1 MTSTLRAELQQRRP
15 FSSLEQE
22 ATLNIARTEAAL
34 REPLEEVLK
43 GAGVSLT
50 QYNVL
55 RILRGAGPE
64 GLTRN
69 EIGDRLINRMP
80 DVTRLLDRMEEA
92 GWVSRVRE
100 MEDRRCV
107 ATHLT
112 RSGRTLVDSLD
123 GPVQEEHERRLG
135 HLTRTQ
141 LRSLIELLAL
151 AREKS

>member
-1 MTSTLRAELQQRRP
+1 MTPTLRTELQQRKP

-22 ATLNIARTEAAL
+22 ASLSIARTEAAL
-34 REPLEEVLK
+34 REPLEELLK

-69 EIGDRLINRMP
+69 EISDRLINRMP

-123 GPVQEEHERRLG
+123 VPVQDEHERRLG

-151 AREKS
+151 AREKA

>member
-1 MTSTLRAELQQRRP
+1 MTTSLRAELQQKKP

-22 ATLNIARTEAAL
+22 ATLSIARTEAAL
-34 REPLEEVLK
+34 REPIEELLK
-43 GAGVSLT
+43 KSDVSLA

-69 EIGDRLINRMP
+69 EIRDRLINRMP

-92 GWVSRVRE
+92 GWVSRARE

-135 HLTRTQ
+135 HMTKTQ
-141 LRSLIELLAL
+141 LRTLIELLSL
-151 AREKS
+151 ARENA

>member
-1 MTSTLRAELQQRRP
+1 MTTSLRAELQQKKP

-22 ATLNIARTEAAL
+22 ATLSIARTEAAL
-34 REPLEEVLK
+34 REPIEELLK
-43 GAGVSLT
+43 KSDISLA

-69 EIGDRLINRMP
+69 EIRDRLINRMP

-92 GWVSRVRE
+92 GWVSRARE

-135 HLTRTQ
+135 HMTKTQ
-141 LRSLIELLAL
+141 LRTLIELLAL
-151 AREKS
+151 ARENA

>member
-1 MTSTLRAELQQRRP
+1 MPPTLRAELQQRKP

-22 ATLNIARTEAAL
+22 ATLSIARTEAGL

-43 GAGVSLT
+43 GAGVSLP

-69 EIGDRLINRMP
+69 EIRDRLINRMP

-123 GPVQEEHERRLG
+123 APVQEEHERRLG
-135 HLTRTQ
+135 HMTRTQ
-141 LRSLIELLAL
+141 LRTLIDLLSL
-151 AREKS
+151 AREKT

>member
-1 MTSTLRAELQQRRP
+1 MTTSLRAELQQKKP

-22 ATLNIARTEAAL
+22 ATLSIARTEAAL
-34 REPLEEVLK
+34 REPIEELLK
-43 GAGVSLT
+43 KSDISLA

-69 EIGDRLINRMP
+69 EIRDRLINRMP

-92 GWVSRVRE
+92 GWVSRARE

-107 ATHLT
+107 ATYLT

-135 HLTRTQ
+135 HMTKTQ
-141 LRSLIELLAL
+141 LRTLIELLAL
-151 AREKS
+151 ARENA

>member
-1 MTSTLRAELQQRRP
+1 MTTSLRAELQQKKP

-22 ATLNIARTEAAL
+22 ATLSIARTEAAL
-34 REPLEEVLK
+34 REPMEELLK
-43 GAGVSLT
+43 KSDVSLA

-69 EIGDRLINRMP
+69 EIRDRLINRMP

-92 GWVSRVRE
+92 GWVSRARE

-135 HLTRTQ
+135 HMTKTQ
-141 LRSLIELLAL
+141 LRTLIELLSL
-151 AREKS
+151 ARENA

>member
-1 MTSTLRAELQQRRP
+1 MTLTLRAELQQRKP
-15 FSSLEQE
+15 FNSLEQE

-69 EIGDRLINRMP
+69 EIRDRLIDRMP

-100 MEDRRCV
+100 VEDRRCV

-112 RSGRTLVDSLD
+112 RSGRSLVDSLD
-123 GPVQEEHERRLG
+123 APVQEEHARRLG
-135 HLTRTQ
+135 HMTKTQ
-141 LRSLIELLAL
+141 LRTLIDLLSL
-151 AREKS
+151 ARGKA

>member
-1 MTSTLRAELQQRRP
+1 MTLTLRAELQQRKP
-15 FSSLEQE
+15 FNSLEQE

-69 EIGDRLINRMP
+69 EIRDRLINRMP
-80 DVTRLLDRMEEA
+80 DVTRLLDRMEDA

-100 MEDRRCV
+100 VDDRRCV

-112 RSGRTLVDSLD
+112 RSGRSLVDSLD
-123 GPVQEEHERRLG
+123 APVQEEHARRLG
-135 HLTRTQ
+135 HMTKTQ
-141 LRSLIELLAL
+141 LRTLIDLLSL
-151 AREKS
+151 ARGKA

>member
-1 MTSTLRAELQQRRP
+1 MTLTLRTELQQRKP
-15 FSSLEQE
+15 FNSIEQE
-22 ATLNIARTEAAL
+22 ATLSIARTEAAL
-34 REPLEEVLK
+34 RDPLEELLK
-43 GAGVSLT
+43 EAGVSLT

-69 EIGDRLINRMP
+69 EIRDRLINRMP

-100 MEDRRCV
+100 TEDRRCV

-123 GPVQEEHERRLG
+123 SPVQEEHARRLG

-141 LRSLIELLAL
+141 LRTLIELLSL
-151 AREKS
+151 ARQKA

>member
-1 MTSTLRAELQQRRP
+1 MTLTLRAELQQRKP
-15 FSSLEQE
+15 FNSLEQE

-69 EIGDRLINRMP
+69 EIRDRLIDRMP

-100 MEDRRCV
+100 VDDRRCV

-112 RSGRTLVDSLD
+112 RSGRSLVDSLD
-123 GPVQEEHERRLG
+123 APVQEEHARRLG
-135 HLTRTQ
+135 HMTKTQ
-141 LRSLIELLAL
+141 LRTLIDLLSL
-151 AREKS
+151 ARGKA

>member
-1 MTSTLRAELQQRRP
+1 MTASLRAELRQRKL

-22 ATLNIARTEAAL
+22 ATLSIARTEAAL
-34 REPLEEVLK
+34 REPLEELLK
-43 GAGVSLT
+43 GAGVSLA

-69 EIGDRLINRMP
+69 EIRGRLINRMP

-100 MEDRRCV
+100 TEDRRCV

-112 RSGRTLVDSLD
+112 RSGRSLVDSLD
-123 GPVQEEHERRLG
+123 APVQEEHIRRLG
-135 HLTRTQ
+135 HMTRTQ
-141 LRSLIELLAL
+141 LRTLIELLSL
-151 AREKS
+151 AREKA

>member
-1 MTSTLRAELQQRRP
+1 MTPTLRNDLQQRKQ

-22 ATLNIARTEAAL
+22 ATLSIARTEAVL
-34 REPLEEVLK
+34 REPIEELLK
-43 GAGVSLT
+43 HAGVSLT

-69 EIGDRLINRMP
+69 EIRDRLISRMP

-100 MEDRRCV
+100 VEDRRCV

-123 GPVQEEHERRLG
+123 APVDEEHIRRLG
-135 HLTRTQ
+135 HMTRTQ
-141 LRSLIELLAL
+141 LRTLIELLAI
-151 AREKS
+151 AREKA

>member
-1 MTSTLRAELQQRRP
+1 MTSSLRAELQQRKP
-15 FSSLEQE
+15 FSNLEQE

-34 REPLEEVLK
+34 REPLEELLK
-43 GAGVSLT
+43 GSGISLT

-69 EIGDRLINRMP
+69 EIRDRLINRMP

-112 RSGRTLVDSLD
+112 RSGKSLVDSLD
-123 GPVQEEHERRLG
+123 VPVQEEHARRLS
-135 HLTRTQ
+135 HMTRTQ
-141 LRSLIELLAL
+141 LRTLIDLLTL
-151 AREKS
+151 AREKA

>member
-1 MTSTLRAELQQRRP
+1 MTTSLRAELQQKKP

-22 ATLNIARTEAAL
+22 ATLSIARTEAAL
-34 REPLEEVLK
+34 REPIEELLK
-43 GAGVSLT
+43 KSDISLA

-69 EIGDRLINRMP
+69 EIRDRLINRMP

-92 GWVSRVRE
+92 GWVSRARE

-135 HLTRTQ
+135 HMTKTQ
-141 LRSLIELLAL
+141 LRTLIELLSL
-151 AREKS
+151 ARENA

>member
-1 MTSTLRAELQQRRP
+1 MTSTLRAELQQRKP

-34 REPLEEVLK
+34 REPLEELLK
-43 GAGVSLT
+43 AAGVSLT

-69 EIGDRLINRMP
+69 EIRDRLINRMP
-80 DVTRLLDRMEEA
+80 DVTRLLDRMEDA

-100 MEDRRCV
+100 TEDRRCV

-112 RSGRTLVDSLD
+112 RSGRSLVDSLD
-123 GPVQEEHERRLG
+123 APVQEEHRLRLS
-135 HLTRTQ
+135 HMTRTQ
-141 LRSLIELLAL
+141 LRSLIDLLSL
-151 AREKS
+151 ARQKT

>member
-1 MTSTLRAELQQRRP
+1 MTASLRAELQQKKP

-22 ATLNIARTEAAL
+22 ATLSIARTEAAL
-34 REPLEEVLK
+34 REPIEELLK
-43 GAGVSLT
+43 KSEVSLA

-69 EIGDRLINRMP
+69 EIRDRLINRMP

-92 GWVSRVRE
+92 GWVSRARE

-135 HLTRTQ
+135 HMTKTQ
-141 LRSLIELLAL
+141 LRTLIELLSL
-151 AREKS
+151 ARENA

>member
-1 MTSTLRAELQQRRP
+1 MTLTLRAELQQRKP
-15 FSSLEQE
+15 FNSLEQE

-69 EIGDRLINRMP
+69 EIRDRLINRMP

-100 MEDRRCV
+100 VDDRRCV

-112 RSGRTLVDSLD
+112 RSGRSLVDSLD
-123 GPVQEEHERRLG
+123 APVQAEHARRLG
-135 HLTRTQ
+135 HMTKTQ
-141 LRSLIELLAL
+141 LRTLIDLLSL
-151 AREKS
+151 AREKV

>member
-1 MTSTLRAELQQRRP
+1 MAATLRAELQQRKP
-15 FSSLEQE
+15 FNSLEQE

-34 REPLEEVLK
+34 REPLEELLK
-43 GAGVSLT
+43 GAGVSLA

-69 EIGDRLINRMP
+69 EIRDRLINRMP

-100 MEDRRCV
+100 TEDRRCV

-112 RSGRTLVDSLD
+112 RSGRSLVDSLD
-123 GPVQEEHERRLG
+123 APVQDEHARRLS
-135 HLTRTQ
+135 HMTRTQ
-141 LRSLIELLAL
+141 LRTLIDLLSI
-151 AREKS
+151 AREKA

>member
-1 MTSTLRAELQQRRP
+1 MTPVLRAELQQRKP

-34 REPLEEVLK
+34 REPLEELLK

-69 EIGDRLINRMP
+69 EIRDRLINRMP
-80 DVTRLLDRMEEA
+80 DVTRLLDRMEDA
-92 GWVSRVRE
+92 GWVSRARE

-112 RSGRTLVDSLD
+112 RPGRSLVDSLD
-123 GPVQEEHERRLG
+123 APMQEEHSRRLS
-135 HLTRTQ
+135 HMTRTQ
-141 LRSLIELLAL
+141 LRALIDLLSI
-151 AREKS
+151 AREKA

>member
-1 MTSTLRAELQQRRP
+1 MTVSLRSELQQRKA

-22 ATLNIARTEAAL
+22 ATLSIARTEAAL
-34 REPLEEVLK
+34 REPLEELL
-43 GAGVSLT
+43 GAAGVSLT

-69 EIGDRLINRMP
+69 EIRDRLINRMP
-80 DVTRLLDRMEEA
+80 DVTRLLDRMEDA

-100 MEDRRCV
+100 TEDRRCV

-112 RSGRTLVDSLD
+112 RSGRSLVDSLD
-123 GPVQEEHERRLG
+123 APVQDEHARRLS
-135 HLTRTQ
+135 HMTRTQ
-141 LRSLIELLAL
+141 LRTLIDLLSI
-151 AREKS
+151 AREKA

>member
-1 MTSTLRAELQQRRP
+1 MTASLRAELQQKKP

-22 ATLNIARTEAAL
+22 ATLSIARTEAAL
-34 REPLEEVLK
+34 REPIEELLK
-43 GAGVSLT
+43 KSEVSLA

-69 EIGDRLINRMP
+69 EIRDRLINRMP

-92 GWVSRVRE
+92 GWVSRARE

-135 HLTRTQ
+135 HMTKTQ
-141 LRSLIELLAL
+141 LRTLIELLAL
-151 AREKS
+151 ARENA

>member
-1 MTSTLRAELQQRRP
+1 MTAGLRNELQQRKA

-22 ATLNIARTEAAL
+22 ATLSIARTEAAL
-34 REPLEEVLK
+34 REPLEELLA

-69 EIGDRLINRMP
+69 EIRDRLINRMP
-80 DVTRLLDRMEEA
+80 DVTRLLDRMEDA

-100 MEDRRCV
+100 TEDRRCV

-112 RSGRTLVDSLD
+112 RSGRSLVDSLD
-123 GPVQEEHERRLG
+123 TPVQEEHARRLS
-135 HLTRTQ
+135 HMTKTQ
-141 LRSLIELLAL
+141 LRTLIELLSL
-151 AREKS
+151 ARERA

>member
-1 MTSTLRAELQQRRP
+1 MTQGLKYELQQRKA

-22 ATLNIARTEAAL
+22 ATLSIARTEAAL
-34 REPLEEVLK
+34 REPLEELLK
-43 GAGVSLT
+43 EAGVSLT

-69 EIGDRLINRMP
+69 EIRDRLINRMP

-92 GWVSRVRE
+92 GWVSRARE

-112 RSGRTLVDSLD
+112 RAGRSLVDSLD
-123 GPVQEEHERRLG
+123 APVYEEHIRRLG
-135 HLTRTQ
+135 HMTRTQ
-141 LRSLIELLAL
+141 LRTLIDLLSI
-151 AREKS
+151 ARDKA

>member
-1 MTSTLRAELQQRRP
+1 MTPTLRTELQQRKP

-22 ATLNIARTEAAL
+22 ATLSIARTEAAL
-34 REPLEEVLK
+34 REPLEELLK
-43 GAGVSLT
+43 GSGVSLT

-123 GPVQEEHERRLG
+123 VPVQEEHERRLG